1 MLDARQLTYF
11 VAVAE
16 ELHFARASDRLGVA
30 QSAVSAQVQRLETQL
45 KVRLLDRGK
54 RKPVT
59 LTDAGELFYAEA
71 VATLRHLERAEQV
84 GLLASRGLAGVVRLG
99 YVASAVTAGLLSRF
113 LKAFRASHPLVR
125 MDVIAMET
133 PRQLEALVSGEID
146 VGIGRPR
153 RLYPAGVQGSIVHSE
168 RLLVVLPERH
178 PLAAKRSLKTVDL
191 RGQSFVTPHFNESE
205 GFSETLSRLGAAGG
219 FPVTS
224 EFRVNDFITAMS
236 LAAADYGVVVAPES
250 IRLFEQPGVT
260 FRRISDFT
268 EQVHLALT
276 HRHPEPSKAVRAF
289 VESALRSAK
298 G

>member
-30 QSAVSAQVQRLETQL
+30 QSAVSAQIQRLETQL

-99 YVASAVTAGLLSRF
+99 YVASAVTAGLLSRV
-113 LKAFRASHPLVR
+113 LKAFRASHPQVR

-153 RLYPAGVQGSIVHSE
+153 RLYPAGVQATIVHSE
-168 RLLVVLPERH
+168 RLLVVLPEQH
-178 PLAAKRSLKTVDL
+178 PLAAKRTLKTVDL

-260 FRRISDFT
+260 FRRLGDFN
-268 EQVHLALT
+268 EQVHLALAR
-276 HRHPEPSKAVRAF
+276 RHPEPSKAVRAF
-289 VESALRSAK
+289 VESALRTAK